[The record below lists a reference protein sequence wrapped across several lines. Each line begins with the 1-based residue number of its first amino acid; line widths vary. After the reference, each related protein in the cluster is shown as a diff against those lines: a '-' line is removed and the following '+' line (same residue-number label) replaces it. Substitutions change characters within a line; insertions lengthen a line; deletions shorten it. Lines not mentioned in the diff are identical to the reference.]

1 MYSENATKSSEISTV
16 DLTVTTLDKSKVEI
30 SQKIMAFSEYM
41 NFTNTIFF
49 FEILKSFFKMSAF
62 AGSYF
67 IIDEL

>member
-1 MYSENATKSSEISTV
+1 M
-16 DLTVTTLDKSKVEI
+16 EI